1 MKNQILNDDQIEYLA
16 GKYRNFRIMT
26 HYEDE
31 KMTLQYHN
39 PDGFSLEWMLEDAY
53 INGAKTAR
61 EMIKLSDLNF

>member
-16 GKYRNFRIMT
+16 GKYCNNAIMI
-26 HYEDE
+26 HFENE
-31 KMTLQYHN
+31 KTTLQYHN
-39 PDGFSLEWMLEDAY
+39 PEGFSLEWMLEAAY